1 MHYDSITKKDMNW
14 NSLEPTIITTTR
26 ALSLSGICSRSNKGC
41 FEEEVRKRVLE
52 KERFKGK
59 EVQNLETL
67 IDRGLSDSSPISQI
81 IYHA

>member
-1 MHYDSITKKDMNW
+1 MIV
-14 NSLEPTIITTTR
+14 
-26 ALSLSGICSRSNKGC
+26 KGN
-41 FEEEVRKRVLE
+41 ERKRVLE